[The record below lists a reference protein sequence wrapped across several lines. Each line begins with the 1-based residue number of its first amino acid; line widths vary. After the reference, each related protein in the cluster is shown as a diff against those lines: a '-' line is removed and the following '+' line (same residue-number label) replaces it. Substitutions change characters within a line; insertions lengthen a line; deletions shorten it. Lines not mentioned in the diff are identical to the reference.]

1 MSRQHILDVE
11 RLELSAHAWIDRVTW
26 SGDRGV
32 DVTITIEDPVTGYR
46 HNADISPD
54 KARELINMLRGESD
68 GQ

>member
-11 RLELSAHAWIDRVTW
+11 RLELSEHAWVDRVTW
-26 SGDRGV
+26 SHGRGV
-32 DVTITIEDPVTGYR
+32 DVTITIKDPTTDYR

-54 KARELINMLRGESD
+54 KAGELINLLRGEPD